1 MINIVYGTTAELIKL
16 ENLIKILKLECN
28 VFVYCSNQ
36 QQNDLEKFHKNS
48 SFQPEC
54 TYINSNGKGL
64 TRIGLTPIWFIQN
77 VRNLSHIVKKNQS
90 KGEPFI
96 LVQGD
101 TLTALVGAV
110 VSVINR
116 IKLIHVE
123 AGLRSKNI
131 LNPFPEE
138 IIRILISFACY
149 LHFAP
154 GVIAMHNLFRHRG
167 IKVNTHFNTGVER
180 ISKTKLLKNHTQD
193 RIECVVL
200 LHRAELLS
208 RKRKLKASLNEVKKI
223 AKIKKTVLIMDQHL
237 EHTLKKYGVMEDLVS
252 SKIRIIRKLEHAD
265 MLKVLADCDFVITD
279 SGGLQEELYVLGKP
293 VLIHRKFTERSDG
306 LNQNARLSN
315 LNVAEI
321 SAFCN
326 NFRDYERPPM
336 HIEKFPSEIIS
347 DYIINTLG
355 IR

>member
-16 ENLIKILKLECN
+16 ENLIKTLKQDCN

-36 QQNDLEKFHKNS
+36 QQNDLEKFHTNS
-48 SFQPEC
+48 SFQPEF
-54 TYINSNGKGL
+54 TYVNSNGKGL

-77 VRNLSHIVKKNQS
+77 VRNLSRIVKKNQS
-90 KGEPFI
+90 KRDSFI

-110 VSVINR
+110 VSVMNR

-154 GVIAMHNLFRHRG
+154 GEHAIHNLSRHRG
-167 IKVNTHFNTGVER
+167 IKVNTHFNTGVEQV
-180 ISKTKLLKNHTQD
+180 SKTKLLKNHTQN

-200 LHRAELLS
+200 LHRSELLS

-237 EHTLKKYGVMEDLVS
+237 EHYLLRYGVMEDLRS
-252 SKIRIIRKLEHAD
+252 SKIRIIKKLEHSD
-265 MLKVLADCDFVITD
+265 MLKVLAECDFVITD
-279 SGGLQEELYVLGKP
+279 SGGLQEELYILGKP
-293 VLIHRKFTERSDG
+293 VLIHRKFTERHDG
-306 LNQNARLSN
+306 LNQNARLSY

-321 SAFCN
+321 SVFSN
-326 NFRDYERPPM
+326 NFRDYERPPI
-336 HIEKFPSEIIS
+336 HIEKLPSDIVS